1 MNVIGAAASAIG
13 VALLASM
20 VSASSGQGG
29 QATPIDPEVL
39 RLREAAWR
47 AFFGGDEQTLG
58 DMLPEDFIGL
68 GMTDE
73 PFADRATTLA
83 ASRAFREKGG
93 RLVRLT
99 FPETQAQRF
108 GDAVVLYGRFEVVIQ
123 SGGAE
128 RSLRGRLTE
137 MFVKREGKWWHPG
150 WHLDL
155 TTSPAQAPPG

>member
-1 MNVIGAAASAIG
+1 MKGFRAAAGILG
-13 VALLASM
+13 VALLVSM
-20 VSASSGQGG
+20 VSASSSQRGP
-29 QATPIDPEVL
+29 ATSIDPEVL

-47 AFFGGDEQTLG
+47 AFFGGDEKTLG
-58 DMLPEDFIGL
+58 DMLPEEFIGL
-68 GMTDE
+68 GMHDE
-73 PFADRATTLA
+73 PFSDRATTLA

-108 GDAVVLYGRFEVVIQ
+108 GDAVVLYGRYEVVVQ

-128 RSLRGRLTE
+128 RTMRGRLTE
-137 MFVKREGKWWHPG
+137 MFVRRDGKWWHPG

-155 TTSPAQAPPG
+155 TTSPAQPQP